1 MPATHSAAA
10 AGLVLSEDNKL
21 WLKQLWLAVIWFAL
35 REGNRAARREAG
47 WVFWC
52 LLWDSGSAPAGV
64 LLSSLA

>member
-35 REGNRAARREAG
+35 CEGKRAARREAG
-47 WVFWC
+47 
-52 LLWDSGSAPAGV
+52 
-64 LLSSLA
+64 